1 VGSTL
6 KLNNKEVKYMKTK
19 TINIEVPETIDEKA
33 FIEFAL
39 IYVKRHITAEK
50 EAEKLSIVEAVEVS
64 LDEVKS
70 ANGLKTRAELE
81 VKEVEPVEEVK
92 EVLQEEESM
101 L

>member
-1 VGSTL
+1 
-6 KLNNKEVKYMKTK
+6 MKTK
-19 TINIEVPETIDEKA
+19 TINIEVPESIDEKA

-39 IYVKRHITAEK
+39 VYVKRHITAEK
-50 EAEKLSIVEAVEVS
+50 EAERQIVEEAVEVS

-81 VKEVEPVEEVK
+81 VKEEVKPEEFKEVEPVEEVK